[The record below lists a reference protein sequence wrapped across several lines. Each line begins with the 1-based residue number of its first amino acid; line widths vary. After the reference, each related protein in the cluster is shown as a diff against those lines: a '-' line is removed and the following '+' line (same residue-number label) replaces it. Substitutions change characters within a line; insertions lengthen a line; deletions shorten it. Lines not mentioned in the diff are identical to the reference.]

1 MGGCC
6 ACARPS
12 EKALADDGRSSA
24 TPKYERV
31 IWPDAPRQEKE
42 MKYQLKEHFWTL
54 GGDDYTVKDSEGK
67 DLFKV
72 ESQILTFRDCMLMKS
87 PKGDENICMIQEKL
101 EDESFN
107 ESMTFQI
114 FTYKP
119 NTEGQE
125 STEKQNGVP
134 VYRYASVVSVLWN
147 RGDNW
152 GDQYNCYLYNGNERN
167 EMPLFSAYRETWR
180 WSWDSKVNVFKGD
193 QIKETDGNLEK
204 CDVVAK
210 FGMFEKSWW
219 ANITADNNV
228 YGIEMSPHVDP
239 ILLVCFAIICDA
251 IKDKKKRDDG

>member
-1 MGGCC
+1 
-6 ACARPS
+6 
-12 EKALADDGRSSA
+12 
-24 TPKYERV
+24 
-31 IWPDAPRQEKE
+31 
-42 MKYQLKEHFWTL
+42 MKYQLKEKFWSWS
-54 GGDDYTVKDSEGK
+54 GDDYTVKDSEGK

-72 ESQILTFRDCMLMKS
+72 DGKVFTVRDCMLLKS
-87 PKGDENICMIQEKL
+87 PKGDENMCMIQEKL
-101 EDESFN
+101 IDEELNST
-107 ESMTFQI
+107 MTFQI

-125 STEKQNGVP
+125 STEKQDGVP
-134 VYRYASVVSVLWN
+134 VYRYASVVKVFWQVGN
-147 RGDNW
+147 NW

-167 EMPLFSAYRETWR
+167 EIPLFSAYRETWR

-219 ANITADNNV
+219 DNVTEDNNV

-251 IKDKKKRDDG
+251 MKDKEEKNKQNQG